1 MSNNYEYSNPS
12 APSWLWLIVVNNS
25 GYMIVVM
32 YLVLQFVTFKKDLK
46 KKHRFSRSENSPV

>member
-46 KKHRFSRSENSPV
+46 KNIV